1 MDVEHPY
8 AADAARLQLLYRLPT
23 APAPQ
28 RLLIV
33 CRQASDALLGL
44 AWPGQVSVAGLA
56 ELDALLAQGAG
67 RFDAVALP
75 AVLGVCDIQM
85 PGAHP
90 PIGNR
95 QMLAGVR
102 RLLVP
107 GGTVVGHM
115 EHGWALRRAVQRRG
129 LRDLAC
135 AWRKP
140 DAISHPEACLRLLAG
155 TGFSAAECFYV
166 QPNIDAPMGLI
177 PSHPVAA
184 KAQFLRAIRASK
196 HGYSRAGHG
205 LRLSMALVGWGGSFQ
220 SHLFFW
226 AHKPC

>member
-1 MDVEHPY
+1 MDVAHPY
-8 AADAARLQLLYRLPT
+8 AADSARLQLLYRLPT

-33 CRQASDALLGL
+33 SRQPGDALLGQG
-44 AWPGQVSVAGLA
+44 WPGQVTVAGLVG
-56 ELDALLAQGAG
+56 LDDLLGAGAG

-75 AVLGVCDIQM
+75 AVLGVCDIRL

-90 PIGNR
+90 TIGNR
-95 QMLAGVR
+95 LLLASVA

-115 EHGWALRRAVQRRG
+115 DHGWALRRVMQGAG

-135 AWRKP
+135 GWRQP
-140 DAISHPEACLRLLAG
+140 DAIRNPQACLRLLAS

-184 KAQFLRAIRASK
+184 KAQFLRAIRSSEGA
-196 HGYSRAGHG
+196 YSRAGHG
-205 LRLSMALVGWGGSFQ
+205 LRLLMALVGLGGSFQ

-226 AHKPC
+226 ARKPC